1 MKEWNERLMPTNY
14 GLFVPLFTLHFITH
28 QSYNITVPKN
38 DKVVLQRKHHSPSV
52 CSRAMK

>member
-38 DKVVLQRKHHSPSV
+38 DKVDLQRKHHSPSV